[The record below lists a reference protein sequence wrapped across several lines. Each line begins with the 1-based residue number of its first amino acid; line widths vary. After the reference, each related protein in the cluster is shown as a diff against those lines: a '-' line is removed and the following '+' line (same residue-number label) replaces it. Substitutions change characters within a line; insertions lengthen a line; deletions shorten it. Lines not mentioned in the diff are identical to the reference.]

1 MISRKCRWS
10 LQLIQ
15 SPPRVFF
22 ISAYSTF
29 NQQRWYSLGRQRKVE
44 QVWAMLSALGFQVI
58 GLNIAPHHLDSINP
72 SVVSLCHTSFVPLR
86 FLQLAFASACF
97 FLFST
102 DSNPSSIIW
111 LYNTRVAESIVGIIG
126 SFIRPRF
133 RLVLQLEDLPSA
145 RQENHGLQGFIDLFT
160 TRILARRAHH
170 FFAVSPNVAES
181 FSCLIRSKYHS
192 IEVLPP
198 ALDPQYINLLHS
210 RLEPFA
216 KDDILVLYAGS
227 FGQDKGVTDLIEAFV
242 NLADPNV
249 RLRLVGSAPKNL
261 IEEYKYSPGI
271 EFTGIV
277 DNQRLFEIYRDADVV
292 VNPHRRILNP
302 AHVFPFKLI
311 EIVASGAL
319 PLTTSVPG
327 AEIFDLPS
335 DCFFDTVNDL
345 TQKLV
350 NSREIWCT
358 HKFHLKSVS
367 AACRYRYS
375 REFIQRHLSLSLL
388 GTPTG
393 CTS

>member
-1 MISRKCRWS
+1 MQSR
-10 LQLIQ
+10 
-15 SPPRVFF
+15 PRVFY

-29 NQQRWYSLGRQRKVE
+29 NDQRWYSLGRQRKVE
-44 QVWAMLSALGFQVI
+44 QVWAMLSNLGFQVI
-58 GLNIAPHHLDSINP
+58 GLNIAPHHLDSINS
-72 SVVSLCHTSFVPLR
+72 SVVSLCHTTFVPLR
-86 FLQLAFASACF
+86 FLQLAYASARF
-97 FLFST
+97 FFST
-102 DSNPSSIIW
+102 ESDPSSIIW
-111 LYNTRVAESIVGIIG
+111 LYNTRAAESIVAIIG
-126 SFIRPRF
+126 SFIRPRL

-145 RQENHGLQGFIDLFT
+145 RQVNHGLQGFIDLYT
-160 TRILARRAHH
+160 TRFLARRAHH

-181 FSCLIRSKYHS
+181 FSRLIRSKNHS

-227 FGQDKGVTDLIEAFV
+227 FGHDKGVSDLIQAFV
-242 NLADPNV
+242 NIADPNV

-261 IEEYKYSPGI
+261 IEDYKSSPGI

-277 DNQRLFEIYRDADVV
+277 DNKRLFEIYRDADVV

-327 AEIFDLPS
+327 AEIFDLPP

-358 HKFHLKSVS
+358 HNFHLKSVS
-367 AACRYRYS
+367 ASCRYRYS
-375 REFIQRHLSLSLL
+375 REFIERHLSLSLL
-388 GTPTG
+388 GPPTG